1 MKADHLHSRLQ
12 QKVAAHNN
20 PQPKENAVLQE
31 NIGNIRNKIEQLDE
45 VLRELKTR
53 KGPECQQRAR
63 SYEKMQKKFEEDSW
77 SETSSDC

>member
-1 MKADHLHSRLQ
+1 VKADHLHSRLQ

-20 PQPKENAVLQE
+20 PQPKKNAVLQE

-53 KGPECQQRAR
+53 KEPECQQRAR